1 MPLPLLLRA
10 PWLELPLLLLP
21 LPLPELPL
29 LLPLLSLPL
38 PELPLLLSL
47 LPLLLLRSPEPE
59 LSGVPPLPDIYE
71 ANASLTLR
79 RTRWLPRI
87 MWSPSREFALL
98 PAALGG
104 GGIRTVSRSAT

>member
-21 LPLPELPL
+21 
-29 LLPLLSLPL
+29 LPL

-59 LSGVPPLPDIYE
+59 LSGVPPLPDIHE